1 MSRMKLTPDEVQ
13 KDELVSEKLNHS
25 SFRITHT
32 PTGKYVEYNIPP
44 FARGM
49 AYDDQVDLA
58 KDKICREGFEYN
70 PEEAV

>member
-1 MSRMKLTPDEVQ
+1 MTAMKLDPEEV
-13 KDELVSEKLNHS
+13 ELEDLTAESINHS
-25 SFRITHT
+25 SFRITHE

-49 AYDDQVDLA
+49 RYEDQIDLA
-58 KDKICREGFEYN
+58 KEKICREGFEYD